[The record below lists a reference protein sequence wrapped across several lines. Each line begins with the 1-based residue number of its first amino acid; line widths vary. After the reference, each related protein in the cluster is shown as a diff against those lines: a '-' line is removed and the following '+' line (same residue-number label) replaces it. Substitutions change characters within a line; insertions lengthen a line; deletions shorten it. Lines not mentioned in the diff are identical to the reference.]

1 MKPFFQCACLFFAL
15 FPNPQTVAE
24 QSRFYTQQVQQ
35 YTQKEKSSW
44 SAMKY
49 LAQKKEANLRSIQ
62 EANQTIELGKIDLIC
77 QQQGKST
84 QYTNEKT
91 IKSAFYIRNKNDKH
105 NQKIEKVSAKI
116 QNEYEEACRQ
126 KEVFQ
131 QKQKELFE
139 TNPALS
145 GFRSDG
151 SYSKEALL
159 SGMQDLPSIGGMY
172 EDEVDLACVGFD
184 SFNTIPSSSSF
195 LAPYE
200 NAIVSAGTWS
210 YPQGGL
216 HLGMDFAVD
225 LYSPLQAPFAG
236 LILYANAPV
245 PSDNGYLGNYCGW
258 PAGGGNT
265 ICMIGIVDGK
275 GYLMSFAHLS
285 NTIYVR
291 AGQSVNQGDLLAL
304 SGNSGNSTGPHTHIE
319 VFSLSKDIEEVIS
332 YFKDTADFSLMNG
345 WDEANTCSEYACRIQ
360 PETIF

>member
-24 QSRFYTQQVQQ
+24 QSRFYAQQVQQ

-131 QKQKELFE
+131 QKQK
-139 TNPALS
+139 
-145 GFRSDG
+145 
-151 SYSKEALL
+151 
-159 SGMQDLPSIGGMY
+159 
-172 EDEVDLACVGFD
+172 
-184 SFNTIPSSSSF
+184 SSSK
-195 LAPYE
+195 P
-200 NAIVSAGTWS
+200 
-210 YPQGGL
+210 
-216 HLGMDFAVD
+216 
-225 LYSPLQAPFAG
+225 
-236 LILYANAPV
+236 
-245 PSDNGYLGNYCGW
+245 
-258 PAGGGNT
+258 
-265 ICMIGIVDGK
+265 
-275 GYLMSFAHLS
+275 
-285 NTIYVR
+285 
-291 AGQSVNQGDLLAL
+291 
-304 SGNSGNSTGPHTHIE
+304 
-319 VFSLSKDIEEVIS
+319 
-332 YFKDTADFSLMNG
+332 
-345 WDEANTCSEYACRIQ
+345 IQ
-360 PETIF
+360 PFLVFEAMDLIPKKRS